1 MYLVLYIIF
10 MKIGRAFAASLHETR
25 AHINILRLAER
36 REVLSRPHN
45 DASFQHLL
53 WLRDGLCKVS

>member
-1 MYLVLYIIF
+1 
-10 MKIGRAFAASLHETR
+10 MKIGRALAASLHETR